1 MKEKPK
7 FNIGDTA
14 YFIKDNRIIKGEV
27 TAVIANG
34 DFFTWFE
41 YVVDKTI
48 NGTDNDMFKSK
59 SEVLEKVL
67 TQLHLDAEKVLFICK
82 TLFPEE
88 HCIALDNELSDEDF
102 EKLETKEEP
111 LKIEEKTSFWKGLF
125 N

>member
-1 MKEKPK
+1 MDKKPK

-34 DFFTWFE
+34 DFFTWFK

-48 NGTDNDMFKSK
+48 YGTDNDMFKSK

-67 TQLHLDAEKVLFICK
+67 TQLHLDYEKVLFICK

-88 HCIALDNELSDEDF
+88 YDIAVDNELTDEDF
-102 EKLETKEEP
+102 EKLEKPEEP
-111 LKIEEKTSFWKGLF
+111 LLIPEKSSFFRNLF
-125 N
+125 K